1 MEPPLVIPATPSKKN
16 EKAENKE
23 LIQLRKSLSDMRNK
37 LHKSQMKSSSLQSE
51 LHNLRSLVLEEE
63 KKSQGWPVTKRI

>member
-1 MEPPLVIPATPSKKN
+1 MEPPLAIPATPSKKN
-16 EKAENKE
+16 EKAENKK

-51 LHNLRSLVLEEE
+51 LHNLRSLVLEEK
-63 KKSQGWPVTKRI
+63 KKSQGWPVTRRI